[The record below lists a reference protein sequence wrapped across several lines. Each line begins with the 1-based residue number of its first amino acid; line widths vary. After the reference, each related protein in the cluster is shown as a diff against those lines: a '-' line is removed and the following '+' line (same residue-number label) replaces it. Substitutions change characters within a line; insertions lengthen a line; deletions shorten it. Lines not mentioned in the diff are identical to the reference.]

1 MKLCT
6 YLRFA
11 VRRSKLPSPSTMMV
25 PHSVR
30 ALSESSLRLIVHIF
44 FFVGLITMMGA
55 LNGIDNATIEVV
67 DCKKSTSGSTA
78 PDTCQ
83 PTIWLETGAKSGQ
96 EKGELNVFSQCY
108 GGHHLFHEKDEY
120 KFVPY
125 IVDHVRPI
133 VLTAII
139 LLGIQILIALG
150 AYTYGATRDD
160 PDEKTKGLRYSND
173 LANKTWYGWGMWFLS
188 TATSLLIG
196 AAVVMFF
203 VAIATRSDCGVGTVI
218 SNNLLDST
226 KEYVPTAAKC
236 GDAGDAMRAYR
247 QASTEADG
255 GGVTWKDG
263 PTATTNPTEGKYDDY
278 AGIFGIPTANND
290 PRYQFQWANSDSTD
304 DKKGKISAMA
314 LGAYVL
320 NCAALDDNFQSTGT
334 TAGDGAYVNKDIKDY
349 KPRKEL
355 IEALESVYSN
365 VNLTCWFLSAGCIM
379 LLYSMYAAGVLVR
392 THDRLWKS
400 MHIAFIPLVCG
411 ALFWI
416 SAGMWDLHQALGS
429 NRDEEDP
436 VAEKCGIYEKQV
448 KEDFVFT
455 EDKEKS
461 IEKWSIFGVIG
472 PLVISL
478 ALSYVAFST
487 AVHTVPMTKKKNRG
501 APEPAD
507 KLSTSKRQ
515 FNDKYK
521 ILDMC
526 MIVVTAICGLTLF
539 FVLQRVF
546 APLKYHASNFCP
558 MAVSAHE
565 SRYVGGMTSA
575 VIGGVF
581 LILFSYLYNQFGVH
595 GIHRASS
602 WYAHHSGKS
611 EVQGENEHS
620 PANTEEETGLTA

>member
-1 MKLCT
+1 
-6 YLRFA
+6 
-11 VRRSKLPSPSTMMV
+11 
-25 PHSVR
+25 
-30 ALSESSLRLIVHIF
+30 
-44 FFVGLITMMGA
+44 MMGA

-67 DCKKSTSGSTA
+67 DCKKSTSGA
-78 PDTCQ
+78 EAENTCQ
-83 PTIWLETGAKSGQ
+83 PALWLENGANAGQ
-96 EKGELNVFSQCY
+96 EKGDLNVFSQCF
-108 GGHHLFHEKDEY
+108 GGHHLFHQKDEY
-120 KFVPY
+120 KYVSY

-139 LLGIQILIALG
+139 LLGIQILIAIG
-150 AYTYGATRDD
+150 AYTYGATRTD

-203 VAIATRSDCGVGTVI
+203 VAIATRNDCGVGSI
-218 SNNLLDST
+218 IPSNMLAADT
-226 KEYVPTAAKC
+226 KKPTKTTCEAV
-236 GDAGDAMRAYR
+236 GDAMRAYR
-247 QASTEADG
+247 QASTAVASGITWADAPPATANKVLYEAY
-255 GGVTWKDG
+255 
-263 PTATTNPTEGKYDDY
+263 ATQ
-278 AGIFGIPTANND
+278 IGIPTNLD
-290 PRYQFQWANSDSTD
+290 DERYEFQWEAVEGTANT
-304 DKKGKISAMA
+304 KGKISVMA

-320 NCAALDDNFQSTGT
+320 NCAVLDDNFQSTG
-334 TAGDGAYVNKDIKDY
+334 ANPGDGAYVGKDIKDY
-349 KPRKEL
+349 KPRKKL

-379 LLYSMYAAGVLVR
+379 LLYSMYASGVLVR

-411 ALFWI
+411 SLFWI

-429 NRDEEDP
+429 SRDEEDP
-436 VAEKCGIYEKQV
+436 VSKTCGIAKKQV
-448 KEDFVFT
+448 NENFVFT
-455 EDKEKS
+455 EDNEKN
-461 IEKWSIFGVIG
+461 IEKWAIFGVIG

-478 ALSYVAFST
+478 VLSYVAFST
-487 AVHTVPMTKKKNRG
+487 AVHTVPMTKKKSKG
-501 APEPAD
+501 AAEPAD

-526 MIVVTAICGLTLF
+526 MIVVTAICGFTLF

-575 VIGGVF
+575 VVGAVF

-602 WYAHHSGKS
+602 WYAHHSGKTKT
-611 EVQGENEHS
+611 QGENEHS